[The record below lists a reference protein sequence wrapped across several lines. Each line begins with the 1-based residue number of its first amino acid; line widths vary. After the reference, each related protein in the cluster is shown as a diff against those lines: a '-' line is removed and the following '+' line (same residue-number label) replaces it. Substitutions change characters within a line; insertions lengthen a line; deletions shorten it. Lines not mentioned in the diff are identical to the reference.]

1 MVLVECIQVVTV
13 SGSIYILI
21 DVSTQNLD
29 VASFTAIVSESV
41 FLCSYVH
48 IARNV
53 VAAINI
59 AMDMDV
65 GIVEFGGA

>member
-1 MVLVECIQVVTV
+1 M
-13 SGSIYILI
+13 
-21 DVSTQNLD
+21 STQNLD
-29 VASFTAIVSESV
+29 VAAFTVIVSESV

-59 AMDMDV
+59 AMDTDV
-65 GIVEFGGA
+65 GIVELGGA

>member
-1 MVLVECIQVVTV
+1 M
-13 SGSIYILI
+13 
-21 DVSTQNLD
+21 STQNLD
-29 VASFTAIVSESV
+29 VASFTVIVSESV

-59 AMDMDV
+59 AMDTDV
-65 GIVEFGGA
+65 GIVELGGA